1 MEQEKNNITDAVRES
16 YGSSLK
22 NFWLYKVDK
31 DEWEDSCA
39 KARKLIDDFEAEIRK
54 NIEQGKE
61 PVAVKSSINTTFGVQ
76 DTEFAQLVSKF
87 SFRQAL
93 KDIAKSERLEISIQQ
108 QAFLNPETKQ
118 PVIGVEVACTF

>member
-1 MEQEKNNITDAVRES
+1 MEQENNNSDAVRES

-39 KARKLIDDFEAEIRK
+39 KARKLIDEFEAEIRK
-54 NIEQGKE
+54 NIMAGKE
-61 PVAVKSSINTTFGVQ
+61 PVAVKSSINTTFGVIQ

-93 KDIAKSERLEISIQQ
+93 KDIAKSEKLEISIQQ